1 MKRWLSRWFLATV
14 MAAGTAAVHT
24 FARWEVRGEHHLPAD
39 GAVVLVSNHLHLIDP
54 GLVMASSPRRPHPM
68 AKRELFETPLI
79 GWMMWALGAFPVR
92 RYSADIGALRAA
104 RNILR
109 RGEPVLMFPE
119 GTRSLD
125 RCLHPALPGAAMAAL
140 LARAPI
146 VPVAVTGTEHIS
158 FPGVFFLW
166 LRRRPHLVVEFGE
179 PFELASDAADA
190 RNAEQATDLM
200 MRRVAALLPEQY
212 RGAYGAGSEGTLVFA
227 RQETRLTARGEQRDA

>member
-14 MAAGTAAVHT
+14 MATGTAAVHT